1 MKSFF
6 SKSFTNFPFLLL
18 TLSLLYSFSIIKVCL
33 GFSPSFSFGN
43 SLISSRRSSIVKR
56 TFALQNK
63 NRENLHNGFL
73 NNNYLHH
80 HIQSTASTLRLTAL
94 KKSGEGA
101 KKDGEVSFETMDG
114 SGVRIGI
121 VRARWNPTIID
132 NLDSGIKKA
141 LTECNV
147 KEENIFETSVPGSWE
162 LPLAVR
168 FLAMSRQCDVIIA
181 VGCLIKGETMH
192 FEYIADSVSKGLM
205 DVQLQST
212 IPCIFGVLTTMTE
225 AQAKDRSTGDNNHGY
240 SWGMAA
246 VEMALLRSDALKPVP
261 QRGTLDLVGQN
272 EKNGS
277 KGESDTVEKESEKEV
292 EKKEKKPF
300 GF

>member
-1 MKSFF
+1 MKMIPQYSP
-6 SKSFTNFPFLLL
+6 SRYLSSPSPFP
-18 TLSLLYSFSIIKVCL
+18 SLL
-33 GFSPSFSFGN
+33 
-43 SLISSRRSSIVKR
+43 RR
-56 TFALQNK
+56 
-63 NRENLHNGFL
+63 E
-73 NNNYLHH
+73 
-80 HIQSTASTLRLTAL
+80 AL
-94 KKSGEGA
+94 KKGSE

-141 LTECNV
+141 LKECNV
-147 KEENIFETSVPGSWE
+147 KEENIFETTVPGSWE

-181 VGCLIKGETMH
+181 VGCLIKGDTMH

-212 IPCIFGVLTTMTE
+212 IPCVFGVLTTLTE

-272 EKNGS
+272 GLA
-277 KGESDTVEKESEKEV
+277 GTDTGLKKSEAEEKEKEA